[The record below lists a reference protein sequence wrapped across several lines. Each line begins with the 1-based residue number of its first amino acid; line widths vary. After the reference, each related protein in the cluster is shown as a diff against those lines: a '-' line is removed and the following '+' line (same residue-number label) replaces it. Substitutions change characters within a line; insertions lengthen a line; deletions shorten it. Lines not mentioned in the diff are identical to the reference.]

1 MVRYI
6 SGLGLSK
13 HVNSDVQIV
22 TEPTFKDKVFEV
34 VENLK
39 EKVFFGKRKSKKKF

>member
-22 TEPTFKDKVFEV
+22 TEPTFKDKILEGI
-34 VENLK
+34 ENFKDKIFFKNKK
-39 EKVFFGKRKSKKKF
+39 EKKKF